1 MVKIVLLKCLIVTIT
16 HLVAIISWL
25 IHSRRYLGC
34 PRLVKLFPSDDICW
48 NITEIFII
56 LRIDLVIILEIYI
69 DSILNMVIVGFLNT
83 FYAIILKKD
92 IGSILNTAI
101 VVFLNADIVKILKQ
115 PLSASLTVIVVF
127 LKSPLAVQLPR
138 TLSASLTLAL
148 SACL

>member
-48 NITEIFII
+48 NITDIFII

-69 DSILNMVIVGFLNT
+69 DSILNTAIVGFLNT

-101 VVFLNADIVKILKQ
+101 VVFLFKIFKQ